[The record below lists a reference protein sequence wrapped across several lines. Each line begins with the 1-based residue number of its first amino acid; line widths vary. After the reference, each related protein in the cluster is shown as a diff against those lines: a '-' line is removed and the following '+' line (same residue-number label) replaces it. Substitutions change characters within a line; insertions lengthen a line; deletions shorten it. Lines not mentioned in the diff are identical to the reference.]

1 MSPRRAPGPQPP
13 PGAPRVAARPPASP
27 RRAGSDGGGRRGC
40 GAAAVP
46 GPHVGPP
53 APLRSRKFPHR
64 RRAQSFSAAAGP
76 KLRRGGRGP
85 GGPGSAAGRGVRTCC
100 GAAAG
105 YGALPRRH
113 RAPSAA
119 SRGGGCGGGAGGVD
133 VGGSPGSRLNGAALR
148 GGGNARGVGVGAG
161 RAVRES
167 VIPRLSPA
175 PHAEVLVEGAGQRR
189 GCGLAARPPRC
200 EGARGG
206 GAGGVGWGRGAG
218 RLHRVRESGCR
229 SFCPPGAAGGAV
241 PGQGCAGQCLA
252 VLRGESSARNFLQ
265 PFGSSLITG
274 RMWWVRWL
282 QLMSKSIT
290 SSFFVSIRCGG
301 RWQEAPSSTFSPRSA
316 QGCPWE
322 LPRQRGLGS
331 RAPGCC

>member
-76 KLRRGGRGP
+76 KLRRGGRRP

-133 VGGSPGSRLNGAALR
+133 VGGSPGSRLNGAALSVSLSSPGCHPLLTRRSSWKARDSGGAAGWPR
-148 GGGNARGVGVGAG
+148 GHR
-161 RAVRES
+161 
-167 VIPRLSPA
+167 
-175 PHAEVLVEGAGQRR
+175 
-189 GCGLAARPPRC
+189 
-200 EGARGG
+200 GARERGAAGPEVWGG
-206 GAGGVGWGRGAG
+206 GAEPAGCTGFGSRGAAPF
-218 RLHRVRESGCR
+218 VR
-229 SFCPPGAAGGAV
+229 
-241 PGQGCAGQCLA
+241 
-252 VLRGESSARNFLQ
+252 
-265 PFGSSLITG
+265 
-274 RMWWVRWL
+274 
-282 QLMSKSIT
+282 
-290 SSFFVSIRCGG
+290 
-301 RWQEAPSSTFSPRSA
+301 
-316 QGCPWE
+316 
-322 LPRQRGLGS
+322 RGLREGPC
-331 RAPGCC
+331 RGRAAPGSAWPCFGVRAALGTSCSPLVAP